1 MSLPIFPTHI
11 LPSAL
16 KFRLVPHSGYS
27 QAPNR
32 MVEVWQKPSAY
43 WEFSGQ
49 WSRVRYTPA
58 REARVFIDNL
68 EGSAYEFLMWDST
81 HTQLG
86 NWGGTVRVD
95 GINQTGTLLHID
107 GATPHAMIAP
117 AGDRFQLDDYLYS
130 LRVDAV
136 ADANGECDLL
146 INPQLMTLPTDNTVL
161 IHDNPMCKMMLPDD
175 KQGPDFSKRSL
186 VVTNFS
192 IAGFMSMR
200 N

>member
-11 LPSAL
+11 LPTAL

-32 MVEVWQKPSAY
+32 MVEVWRKPSAY
-43 WEFSGQ
+43 WTFNGQ
-49 WSRVRYTPA
+49 WSRVRYAAA
-58 REARVFIDNL
+58 RELRVFIDNL
-68 EGSAYEFLMWDST
+68 EGSAYAFLMWDST

-95 GINQTGTLLHID
+95 GSNQTGTLLHID
-107 GATPHAMIAP
+107 GATPNALIAP

-130 LRVDAV
+130 LKVDAV

-146 INPQLMTLPTDNTVL
+146 INPQLMTIPADNTLLV
-161 IHDNPMCKMMLPDD
+161 HDNPMCKMMLTDD
-175 KQGPDFSKRSL
+175 NQGPDFSKRSL
-186 VVTNFS
+186 VVTDFS

-200 N
+200 H